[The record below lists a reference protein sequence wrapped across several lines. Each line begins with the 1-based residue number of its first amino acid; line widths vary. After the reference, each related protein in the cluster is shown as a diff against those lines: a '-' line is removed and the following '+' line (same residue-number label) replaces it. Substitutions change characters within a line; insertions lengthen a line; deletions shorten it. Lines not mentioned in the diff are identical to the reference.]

1 MSALLLLLSFAAA
14 RAAVA
19 MVSRLPGWRLGCPLQ
34 MLARTALRVTVARTF
49 SARESGLDLSGMNL
63 QCTPAALGVR
73 DAERRANRSTLAR
86 SSRETSAVPG
96 ATPQSALCQALR
108 LSQRERTEGAGLDA
122 VVASP

>member
-1 MSALLLLLSFAAA
+1 MSALDLRLSFAAA
-14 RAAVA
+14 RAAAA

-86 SSRETSAVPG
+86 SSRETSAVYR
-96 ATPQSALCQALR
+96 TWCQALR
-108 LSQRERTEGAGLDA
+108 LSQRVRTEGAGLDA